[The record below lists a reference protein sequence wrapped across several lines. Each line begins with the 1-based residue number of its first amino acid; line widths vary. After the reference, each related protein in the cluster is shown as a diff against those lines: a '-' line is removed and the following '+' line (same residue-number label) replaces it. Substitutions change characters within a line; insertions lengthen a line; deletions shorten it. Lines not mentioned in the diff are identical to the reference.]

1 MVLENFQKF
10 HDNGTTTVTQSKV
23 ARPTV
28 VRKKFA
34 KPPVKV
40 ACLSWYVILLLY
52 GSGHPGR
59 TTPGFWDLDYD
70 HAPCETKSLSYYKV
84 PCPLLYRTWANACSS
99 NSRAS
104 RTRCDGQDPCSNVG
118 PLCLIISS
126 YYRVSSYLPLSLLSF
141 LFFSLPFPFAFLF
154 SFLPSSYLF
163 FSSLL
168 LNGVCSLSLN
178 IYPTLPYTIP
188 AKHIKDAFAETITS
202 MKVSR

>member
-40 ACLSWYVILLLY
+40 ACLS
-52 GSGHPGR
+52 
-59 TTPGFWDLDYD
+59 
-70 HAPCETKSLSYYKV
+70 C
-84 PCPLLYRTWANACSS
+84 
-99 NSRAS
+99 RAS

-163 FSSLL
+163 FSFLL